1 MLGGIKPMFPKKPF
15 IVGSIIGL
23 LIVSTLSF
31 AQENSEMDKTTVAT
45 STGPKL
51 TVQLPS
57 PDKWIERTVAP
68 TKQVPIDT
76 DKWGALYKPTY
87 ETITIGKPETKKYHQ
102 MTRTGYPR
110 IRISACTIPG
120 AKAFIN
126 GKKVKVYSTGAF
138 VDMIDLEYGENK
150 IEIATADSTG
160 KTVKTFLVER
170 SQPLKSSP
178 STPLTIEST
187 AMIYPNED
195 LVLQRG
201 EEIFV
206 RFKGSPG
213 CNASFS
219 FGKSTKEYPMRELDT
234 TATGSLAGVA
244 GIYVGSYIIQPTD
257 SFNNTEIKFKLTNTS
272 TEKYESSQSITYP
285 APGLVTVDASP
296 VPTIARLTTDY
307 KTVYTDA
314 DGYTK
319 LFPLSAEG
327 IKLQLVG
334 RKGEMIKVRL
344 SPTEVGWIDPD
355 DVEILPAGTPI
366 PSATVGSIS
375 FSTSG
380 RWSKIKV
387 SISDRLPYR
396 VDQYLDPSILELTI
410 YGAVSRLNWITENYY
425 DPMIKNLQWKQI
437 GEQTLKLRVELNNKQ
452 QWGWDIGYERNTLV
466 WSIKQPPQIAA
477 PPYSPVKGLK
487 VVLDPGHGGREYGAV
502 GAAGIREK
510 DVNLGYV
517 TDLANLLRE
526 AGATVV
532 LTHGEMAE
540 DSSMRI
546 LDRMK
551 VAIAEQADI
560 YLVCHN
566 NSVGGNADPE
576 VIRGTSAY
584 YHQPQALALGHTIY
598 QRLLDELG
606 YPGFGFV
613 YFDAAAVR
621 THQAITA
628 LVEGLFM
635 SNPEEEAA
643 LATPAMQQKLATA
656 IFHGVEDFLAKQR

>member
-1 MLGGIKPMFPKKPF
+1 MKTKMLF
-15 IVGSIIGL
+15 IVGSVIGL
-23 LIVSTLSF
+23 LIMPMLSS
-31 AQENSEMDKTTVAT
+31 AQEKPKMKK
-45 STGPKL
+45 TGPKL
-51 TVQLPS
+51 TVQIPS
-57 PDKWIERTVAP
+57 SDQWIERKITP

-76 DKWGALYKPTY
+76 NKWGALYLPTY
-87 ETITIGKPETKKYHQ
+87 ETITTGKTETEQYHQ

-110 IRISACTIPG
+110 TRVAACTLPG

-126 GKKVKVYSTGAF
+126 GKAVKVYSTGAF
-138 VDMIDLEYGENK
+138 IGMVDLAYGENT
-150 IEIATADSTG
+150 IEIIAEDSTG
-160 KTVKTFLVER
+160 RTVKTFLVER
-170 SQPLKSSP
+170 TQPIKSSP
-178 STPLTIEST
+178 VTPLTIEST
-187 AMIYPNED
+187 AMIAPNED

-213 CNASFS
+213 GKASFY
-219 FGKSTKEYPMRELDT
+219 FGEGMQEYPMRELDT
-234 TATGSLAGVA
+234 TTTGSMAGVA

-257 SFNNTEIKFKLTNTS
+257 SFNNTAIKFKLTSVIN
-272 TEKYESSQSITYP
+272 EKYDSSQSIEYT
-285 APGLVTVDASP
+285 APGLITVDASP
-296 VPTIARLTTDY
+296 IPTIARLTTDY
-307 KTVYTDA
+307 KTVYTDP
-314 DGYTK
+314 DGFTK
-319 LFPLSAEG
+319 LFPLAVEG

-366 PSATVGSIS
+366 PTATVGSIS
-375 FSTSG
+375 FSTSD
-380 RWSKIKV
+380 RWSKIKI

-396 VDQYLDPSILELTI
+396 VDQYLNPSILELTI
-410 YGAVSRLNWITENYY
+410 YGAASRLSWITENYY

-437 GEQTLKLRVELNNKQ
+437 GEQTLKLRVELNNEQ
-452 QWGWDIGYERNTLV
+452 QWGWDIGYEGNTLV
-466 WSIKQPPQIAA
+466 WSIKQPAKLAA
-477 PPYSPVKGLK
+477 PPNSPVKGLK
-487 VVLDPGHGGREYGAV
+487 FVLDPGHGGKEYGAV

-510 DVNLGYV
+510 NVNLGYV

-551 VAIAEQADI
+551 VAIDEQADI

-566 NSVGGNADPE
+566 NAVGGNADPE

-584 YHQPQALALGHTIY
+584 YHQPQALALGQAIY
-598 QRLLDELG
+598 QRLLNELG

-643 LATPAMQQKLATA
+643 LATPEMQQKLATA